1 MKLALRL
8 ILSVIFW
15 GLLYYKKLAL
25 ASLCLYIVRRA
36 GQILQLFPAQ
46 TPHYYNDIN
55 ITHTNTLVVRSLGR
69 KKLQNLTAK
78 NGDGIKF
85 FLKPL

>member
-1 MKLALRL
+1 ME
-8 ILSVIFW
+8 
-15 GLLYYKKLAL
+15 LAL
-25 ASLCLYIVRRA
+25 ASLSLYIVRRA

-46 TPHYYNDIN
+46 TPLYYNDIN

-78 NGDGIKF
+78 NGDGVK